1 MGPRTSDQKTKLL
14 KLRGTGRREE
24 GIGRRREGGR
34 EGGREAEQEE
44 KRRRTGEDWENKGQT
59 RGEQDLGSKPELQK
73 LIF

>member
-24 GIGRRREGGR
+24 GIGRRR

-73 LIF
+73 FKF